1 LEIGDVGMKGIKI
14 MIVDDSPAVH
24 VIIERAAIANG
35 YEVCAHAKNGDE
47 AVKLYELARPDIITM
62 DITMPVKDG
71 LTASKEILIQ
81 NPCAKI
87 LMLSAM
93 GDEEIVK
100 EARDIGI
107 RHFMKKPFKGED
119 IVNALNNMI

>member
-1 LEIGDVGMKGIKI
+1 MEGIKI
-14 MIVDDSPAVH
+14 MIVDDSPAIH
-24 VIIERAAIANG
+24 VIIEKAAITNG

-47 AVKLYELARPDIITM
+47 AVKLYELTRPDVITM

-71 LTASKEILIQ
+71 LTASREILKQ

-93 GDEEIVK
+93 EDEEIVK
-100 EARDIGI
+100 EARNIGI
-107 RHFMKKPFKGED
+107 KHFMKKPFKGVD
-119 IVNALNNMI
+119 IVNAINNMMSKQAGE